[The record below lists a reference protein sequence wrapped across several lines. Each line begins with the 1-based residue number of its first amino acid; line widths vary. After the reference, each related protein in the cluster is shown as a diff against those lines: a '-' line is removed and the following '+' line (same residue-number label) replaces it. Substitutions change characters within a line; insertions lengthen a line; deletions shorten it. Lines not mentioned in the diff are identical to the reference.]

1 MYLDILITGGKIITL
16 DPNKPEAA
24 AVGIKDDTIALVED
38 SAQSLHEA
46 MPVAKHIDLRGAV
59 LLPGFIDTHVH
70 LLNTGIYQLLGV
82 DCTVAL
88 TIAEVLE
95 HISNKANAIHT
106 GDWILGYGFDH
117 EKIKERRYP
126 TANELSEAAPYNP
139 VFVQRRDGHSA
150 ALNWEAIKLF
160 KISAGQPGVDTDESG
175 RAIGVVRGMANT
187 KVIEKLNRIL
197 VTPSLC
203 ERAYS
208 TAALEALKVGL
219 TTVHA
224 LVGGKQTDL
233 STSWLIE
240 NGLTL
245 PVRTVVYDET
255 TDVDR
260 VKAEGLNRIGGC
272 LLIDGSVGSWTA
284 ALYEPYSDNPSSSG
298 VLYWDDDCL
307 FQFIHKAHQEGLQV
321 SMHAIGERAIDQ
333 LLSAYEKAIKKSPR
347 WDHRHRVEH
356 FLFPT
361 WEAVDKAAE
370 LGLVLAMQPAFEYF
384 WGGVGN
390 MYGSRL
396 GPERVTRTKPIRTA
410 LQKGI
415 RVAGGS
421 DSYVTPMWP
430 LLGIHAAV
438 NHPNDAQRISVLQAI
453 ELFTTNA
460 AYAAFEEDKKGMI
473 KRGYLADFVILAEDP
488 RVIPSAKIKDIS
500 VLMTIVG
507 GKLVYS
513 ACHFG

>member
-1 MYLDILITGGKIITL
+1 M
-16 DPNKPEAA
+16 
-24 AVGIKDDTIALVED
+24 
-38 SAQSLHEA
+38 
-46 MPVAKHIDLRGAV
+46 
-59 LLPGFIDTHVH
+59 
-70 LLNTGIYQLLGV
+70 
-82 DCTVAL
+82 
-88 TIAEVLE
+88 
-95 HISNKANAIHT
+95 
-106 GDWILGYGFDH
+106 
-117 EKIKERRYP
+117 
-126 TANELSEAAPYNP
+126 
-139 VFVQRRDGHSA
+139 
-150 ALNWEAIKLF
+150 KLF

-187 KVIEKLNRIL
+187 KVTEEFNRIL
-197 VTPSLC
+197 VTPALC
-203 ERAYS
+203 ERTYF
-208 TAALEALKVGL
+208 TAALEALRVGL

-224 LVGGKQTDL
+224 LVGGKQTNF

-240 NGLTL
+240 NRSTL
-245 PVRTVVYDET
+245 PVRTVVDET
-255 TDVDR
+255 TDVSR
-260 VKAEGLNRIGGC
+260 VKAEGLSRIGGC

-298 VLYWDDDCL
+298 VLYWDNDCL
-307 FQFIHKAHQEGLQV
+307 FQFIHEAHQEGLQV

-333 LLSAYEKAIKKSPR
+333 LSAYEKAIKKSPR

-430 LLGIHAAV
+430 LLGIYAAV
-438 NHPNDAQRISVLQAI
+438 NHPNDAQRISVLQAL

-473 KRGYLADFVILAEDP
+473 KKGYLADFVALAEDP

-513 ACHFG
+513 ACPFG